1 SQLTGCQVY
10 FKTENLQRTGSF
22 KARGALNK
30 LFSMPP
36 EQRTRGVITASAGNH
51 GQGVAFAAALLNL
64 PSTIVMPVGA
74 PLAKIT
80 AVTGYG
86 ACTKLHG
93 GSYDDSHGYAAE

>member
-1 SQLTGCQVY
+1 MARSQISNQVRQAVTLEMIEQARARHVEHLRLTETTASRSFSQLTGCQVY

-51 GQGVAFAAALLNL
+51 GQGVAFA
-64 PSTIVMPVGA
+64 
-74 PLAKIT
+74 
-80 AVTGYG
+80 
-86 ACTKLHG
+86 
-93 GSYDDSHGYAAE
+93 